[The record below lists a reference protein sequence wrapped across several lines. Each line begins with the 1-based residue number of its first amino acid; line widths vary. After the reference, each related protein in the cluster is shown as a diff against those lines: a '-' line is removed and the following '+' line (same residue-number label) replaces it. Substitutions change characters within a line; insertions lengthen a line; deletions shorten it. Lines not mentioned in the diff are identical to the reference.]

1 LPMRVSAG
9 HSSQGARMNPTIPK
23 LIGLR
28 RRGRGWVERIY
39 AWDDRL
45 HIRLRN
51 WTMESPV
58 PVVAVLCAAQ
68 ACLLVTASVAWR
80 IADDYE
86 KRRTTVLT
94 LCLASGL
101 MTLAGWQRLKTLRA
115 ERREV
120 RRLAGQCVACGYDM
134 RVTPYQCPEC
144 GAVPDA

>member
-1 LPMRVSAG
+1 
-9 HSSQGARMNPTIPK
+9 
-23 LIGLR
+23 
-28 RRGRGWVERIY
+28 
-39 AWDDRL
+39 
-45 HIRLRN
+45 
-51 WTMESPV
+51 MESPV

-68 ACLLVTASVAWR
+68 ACLLVMASVAWR

-120 RRLAGQCVACGYDM
+120 RRLAGQCVACGYDLCA
-134 RVTPYQCPEC
+134 TPHRCPEC
-144 GAVPDA
+144 GAVPDAKR